1 LFLAAGTVAIHWR
14 AGSGLKLIMLGTL
27 GTHVLMKKKEQ
38 MSLPDESN
46 FDPQLS
52 QLLQLLNP

>member
-1 LFLAAGTVAIHWR
+1 
-14 AGSGLKLIMLGTL
+14 
-27 GTHVLMKKKEQ
+27 MKKKEQ

-52 QLLQLLNP
+52 QLLQLLNPWMVALWDDCEHI